1 MPTDCQKLENLQ
13 LMQQIEELRRW
24 MYKNRFNL
32 IEPRNF
38 TSNSNQ
44 LQNLIREKEQQ
55 IKQNMKLPRSAE
67 KNLNELGVF
76 FQ

>member
-1 MPTDCQKLENLQ
+1 
-13 LMQQIEELRRW
+13 MQQIDELRRW
-24 MYKNRFNL
+24 IYEKGFGS
-32 IEPRNF
+32 IEPGNF

-44 LQNLIREKEQQ
+44 LQNLIREKEWR
-55 IKQNMKLPRSAE
+55 IKQNMQLLQSAE